1 MSIEM
6 IILLMFGSLIVLLIS
21 GVPIAFALG
30 GVSVFIVYFLQGP
43 NVLITMVYST
53 FALMWQILFV
63 TIPLFVFM
71 GAVLQRSGIAGG
83 LYEAAHRWTGSM
95 RGGLS
100 IGTVLVG
107 VFFAAMTGITGA
119 STVTMGIIAIPSMLD
134 RGYNKRLAVGC
145 VAGAG
150 SLAILIPPSI
160 PMVLLAL
167 FTRQSVG
174 KMLMG
179 GILPGIF
186 IAALFI
192 IYIII
197 TGILKPEACPPHP
210 DKFTLKEKIISSKG
224 MILPLGLI
232 SLVLGSMFFG
242 LATPTESAAL
252 GAFGTVVCCIIQG
265 RFSWKLIQEANYD
278 TFKLTGIVMWI
289 GFGAACFSGT
299 FTSLGGIDFI
309 SELILGLE
317 VSRWLVFSI
326 IVLIILLLGSFLDPT
341 SIIMI
346 AGPISFSVLVPL
358 GFDPIWLG
366 VIFVILLE
374 CGYLTPPF
382 GFNIFY
388 LKSIVPPDISMA
400 DIISSI
406 WPWLIMLLMGVITF
420 SIFPQIV
427 TWLPNSMLH

>member
-1 MSIEM
+1 MSLEM
-6 IILLMFGSLIVLLIS
+6 IILIMFGSLLGLLAI

-30 GVSVFIVYFLQGP
+30 GVSVGIVYFVQGP
-43 NVLITMVYST
+43 HALITMVYST

-63 TIPLFVFM
+63 TVPLFIFM

-83 LYEAAHRWTGSM
+83 LYQAAHRWTGSM
-95 RGGLS
+95 KGGLS
-100 IGTVLVG
+100 IGTVLMG

-119 STVTMGIIAIPSMLD
+119 STVTMGIIAIPAMLN
-134 RGYNKRLAVGC
+134 RGYNKHLAIGC

-174 KMLMG
+174 KMLIG
-179 GILPGIF
+179 GIIPGIL
-186 IAALFI
+186 IASMFVT
-192 IYIII
+192 YIII
-197 TGILKPEACPPHP
+197 NGILRPESCPPHP
-210 DKFTLKEKIISSKG
+210 QKFSFKDKIISSKG
-224 MILPLGLI
+224 IILPFGLI

-242 LATPTESAAL
+242 LATPTEAAAL
-252 GAFGTVVCCIIQG
+252 GAAGTVICCYIQKM
-265 RFSWKLIQEANYD
+265 FSRRLIQEAIHD

-289 GFGAACFSGT
+289 GFGAACFSTT
-299 FTSLGGIDFI
+299 FTSIGGIDVI
-309 SELILGLE
+309 SELIAGLE
-317 VSRWLVFSI
+317 LGRWTVFFVI
-326 IVLIILLLGSFLDPT
+326 ALIILLLGSFLDPT

-346 AGPISFSVLVPL
+346 AGPITFSVLTPL

-366 VIFVILLE
+366 IIFVILLE

-388 LKSIVPPDISMA
+388 LKSITPPEISIS
-400 DIISSI
+400 DIIGSI
-406 WPWLIMLLMGVITF
+406 WPWLIILLIGILILAAM
-420 SIFPQIV
+420 PQLV
-427 TWLPNSMLH
+427 LWLPNAMMR

>member
-6 IILLMFGSLIVLLIS
+6 IMLLMFGSLLVLLIC

-30 GVSVFIVYFLQGP
+30 GVSVGIVYFLQGP

-119 STVTMGIIAIPSMLD
+119 STVTMGIIAIPSMLN

-186 IAALFI
+186 IASLFI
-192 IYIII
+192 TYIII
-197 TGILKPEACPPHP
+197 TGILRPEACPPHP
-210 DKFTLKEKIISSKG
+210 EKFTLKEKIISSKG
-224 MILPLGLI
+224 MILPVGLI
-232 SLVLGSMFFG
+232 
-242 LATPTESAAL
+242 T
-252 GAFGTVVCCIIQG
+252 
-265 RFSWKLIQEANYD
+265 
-278 TFKLTGIVMWI
+278 
-289 GFGAACFSGT
+289 
-299 FTSLGGIDFI
+299 
-309 SELILGLE
+309 
-317 VSRWLVFSI
+317 
-326 IVLIILLLGSFLDPT
+326 
-341 SIIMI
+341 
-346 AGPISFSVLVPL
+346 
-358 GFDPIWLG
+358 
-366 VIFVILLE
+366 
-374 CGYLTPPF
+374 
-382 GFNIFY
+382 
-388 LKSIVPPDISMA
+388 
-400 DIISSI
+400 
-406 WPWLIMLLMGVITF
+406 
-420 SIFPQIV
+420 
-427 TWLPNSMLH
+427 

>member
-1 MSIEM
+1 MTVEM
-6 IILLMFGSLIVLLIS
+6 IVLVMFGSLLILLIC

-30 GVSVFIVYFLQGP
+30 GVAAGMVYFIQGS
-43 NVLITMVYST
+43 NVLITLVYST
-53 FALMWQILFV
+53 FALMWQVLFV

-83 LYEAAHRWTGSM
+83 LYEAAHRWTGG
-95 RGGLS
+95 RCGGLS

-179 GILPGIF
+179 GILPGML

-192 IYIII
+192 TYIVV
-197 TGILKPEACPPHP
+197 TGIYKPEYCPPHP
-210 DKFTLKEKIISSKG
+210 EKFTLKQKIISTKG
-224 MILPLGLI
+224 LVLPVGLI
-232 SLVLGSMFFG
+232 SMVLGSMFFG

-252 GAFGTVVCCIIQG
+252 GALGTVICCIIQ
-265 RFSWKLIQEANYD
+265 RCFSWKLIREATQD
-278 TFKLTGIVMWI
+278 TFRLTGIVMWI
-289 GFGAACFSGT
+289 GFGAACFSGA
-299 FTSLGGIDFI
+299 FTSLGGIDLI
-309 SELILGLE
+309 SDLILGLE
-317 VSRWLVFSI
+317 VSRWLVFVI
-326 IVLIILLLGSFLDPT
+326 IVFIILILGSFLDPT

-366 VIFVILLE
+366 VVFVLLLE

-382 GFNIFY
+382 GFNLFY
-388 LKSIVPPDISMA
+388 LKSIVPPEITMV

-406 WPWLIMLLMGVITF
+406 WPWLIMLLIGLIII
-420 SIFPQIV
+420 SLFPQIV
-427 TWLPNSMLH
+427 TSLPNAMLH